1 MMRRLIRGSTLSLNS
16 QYDIAGDS
24 SYRKFCRRRYFRQF
38 FFLVQSKAV
47 IWQIISKSLRV
58 SNFLYIQ
65 LHCSKYLKEHPYTH
79 TTTLLKIFKGA
90 LLYI

>member
-38 FFLVQSKAV
+38 FFFFFFLVQSKAV
-47 IWQIISKSLRV
+47 IWQPISKVFVFQTSCTY
-58 SNFLYIQ
+58 N
-65 LHCSKYLKEHPYTH
+65 YTAQN
-79 TTTLLKIFKGA
+79 I
-90 LLYI
+90 